1 MESPSNTPIRLELKE
16 GYALFRASGQV
27 TLEEGVEIVDSAIA
41 LARDR
46 QIGKLVADVA
56 GFSGFAPPN
65 LAERYFFIRR
75 WADTS
80 RGLVS
85 VVVIT
90 QPEMIDP
97 EKFGVKVA
105 ANLGFKCEVFPTEAE
120 AVAWIRSLR

>member
-1 MESPSNTPIRLELKE
+1 MHASSNHPIRLELKD

-27 TLEEGVEIVDSAIA
+27 TLDEGVEIVDAALA

-46 QIGKLVADVA
+46 QIDRLVVDVA
-56 GFSGFAPPN
+56 GFSGFGPPN
-65 LAERYFFIRR
+65 LAERYFFVHR
-75 WADTS
+75 WAETA

-85 VVVIT
+85 VVVVT

-120 AVAWIRSLR
+120 AVQWIRSLL